1 MGPHDPSSTSDG
13 DFSRHRIR
21 FDPQP
26 FGKYFLIDRIAVG
39 GMAEIFRARSYGHAG
54 FEKDLVIKRILAHLT
69 ENDEFVQMFIEEAK
83 LTVQLQHPNIVQVY
97 DFGKILENYYLA
109 MEGPY
114 GRDLKT
120 VMTQVEEKKS
130 QLPIRF
136 AALLLHEMARGL
148 FYAHNKRD
156 EMGSPLEIV
165 HRDVSPSN
173 IHISWDGQVKLLDF
187 GIAKASKSTFE
198 NTEQGV
204 LKGKFEYMSPEQAQ
218 GKVVDHRSDIFSCG
232 ICMWEMVTGERLFKS
247 DTPLLTLSRIKAGEV
262 PLVRQENPEIP
273 RALADII
280 HRSLAL
286 SPEDRYQSA
295 EEMRKDVE
303 AYLKPSTTAEI
314 SSELAEWVQELF
326 MVDMEM
332 ERLRLEE
339 ARKSA
344 TLMATME
351 DTVELDLLLDDE
363 EMELDEDEE
372 EEERDTIEDEETEL
386 VAEPAQAPP
395 GTAPP
400 KRKSKTGLWIGL
412 FVLLLVIGGGVAAAL
427 ILPGLLAPP
436 LTVVPDPVAVL
447 ALEISPP
454 EASDAQVRLDGEPI
468 WLPYDQ
474 LQPGVPHHLEVAK
487 EGFVTHEEDFQVAAG
502 ETHTIAVTL
511 SPGTDEPAT
520 ETGEDPTEASD
531 LEEPATAEPATVA
544 PVEQAPAI
552 VFRSTPSGASVSIGG
567 QNVGRTS
574 YRYEGGTA
582 GQDVMARFSLDGYQ
596 DASAGGVF
604 PSNGSITVRA
614 TLEAIPVQQAPGFLT
629 INATPWADVY
639 VDGKAVGQT
648 PIGSLEVTPGT
659 HTVRLVCP
667 PLEAEKTTTV
677 TVGSGETKPV
687 SADLE
692 E

>member
-1 MGPHDPSSTSDG
+1 MGPDDPSSTSDG
-13 DFSRHRIR
+13 DFPSRRTR
-21 FDPQP
+21 SEPEP

-120 VMTQVEEKKS
+120 VMARVEEKQS
-130 QLPIRF
+130 QLPLRF

-156 EMGSPLEIV
+156 EMGSRLEIV

-218 GKVVDHRSDIFSCG
+218 GKVVDHRSDIFSAG
-232 ICMWEMVTGERLFKS
+232 ICMWEMVTGGRLFKS

-262 PLVRQENPEIP
+262 PLVRQENPEVP

-280 HRSLAL
+280 HRALAYG
-286 SPEDRYQSA
+286 PEDRYQSA

-314 SSELAEWVQELF
+314 TAELADWVQELF

-344 TLMATME
+344 TVMANME
-351 DTVELDLLLDDE
+351 DTVELDLLWDDDE
-363 EMELDEDEE
+363 EMELEED
-372 EEERDTIEDEETEL
+372 EEERDTIDDEETEL
-386 VAEPAQAPP
+386 VAEPAVVPID
-395 GTAPP
+395 TVPP
-400 KRKSKTGLWIGL
+400 KPKGKMGLWIGL
-412 FVLLLVIGGGVAAAL
+412 FVLLVIIGGGVAAAL

-436 LTVVPDPVAVL
+436 VTVVPDPVAVL
-447 ALEISPP
+447 AVEISPP

-474 LQPGVPHHLEVAK
+474 LQPGAPHHLEVAK
-487 EGFVTHEEDFQVAAG
+487 EGFATHEEDFQVAAG
-502 ETHTIAVTL
+502 ETRTIAVTL
-511 SPGTDEPAT
+511 QPDTVEPVTEGEQSLTDT
-520 ETGEDPTEASD
+520 SDRGES
-531 LEEPATAEPATVA
+531 ATAEPPTQA

-567 QNVGRTS
+567 RNVGRTA

-582 GQDVMARFSLDGYQ
+582 GENVVAEFSLDGYR
-596 DASAGGVF
+596 DAAAGGVF
-604 PSNGSITVRA
+604 PSSGSITVRA
-614 TLEAIPVQQAPGFLT
+614 TLDAIPVQQPPGFLT
-629 INATPWADVY
+629 INATPWADVF

-648 PIGSLEVTPGT
+648 PIGSLEVEPGT

-687 SADLE
+687 SVDLE